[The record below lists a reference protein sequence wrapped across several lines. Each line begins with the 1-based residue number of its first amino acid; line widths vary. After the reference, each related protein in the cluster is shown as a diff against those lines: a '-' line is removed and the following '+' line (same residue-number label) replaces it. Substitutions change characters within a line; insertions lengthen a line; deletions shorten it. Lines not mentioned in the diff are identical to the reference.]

1 MSADFWNTRYR
12 ESEPVYGTEPNA
24 FLASEV
30 DRLKPGGSVLCLG
43 EGEGRNAVF
52 LASQGMDVTA
62 LDYAEA
68 GLERTRELAASRHV
82 TVNLVHADLST
93 HELSPASFDAVVA
106 IFVHL
111 PPPLRTKV
119 HQAVLRALRP
129 GGVFLA
135 EYFSKDQLRFS
146 SGGPKD
152 PSLLYTVDDVRAD
165 FTSGTIERI
174 EQTEVDLRE
183 GRYHQGRASVIR
195 VVVSQEA

>member
-1 MSADFWNTRYR
+1 
-12 ESEPVYGTEPNA
+12 
-24 FLASEV
+24 
-30 DRLKPGGSVLCLG
+30 
-43 EGEGRNAVF
+43 
-52 LASQGMDVTA
+52 MDVTA

-68 GLERTRELAASRHV
+68 GLERTGALAASRGV
-82 TVNLVHADLST
+82 AVDLVHADLST
-93 HELSPASFDAVVA
+93 YELSPASLDAIVA

-119 HQAVLRALRP
+119 HRAVLRALRP

-152 PSLLYTVDDVRAD
+152 PSLLYTADDVRED
-165 FTSGTIERI
+165 FGSGTIDRL
-174 EQTEVDLRE
+174 EQIEVDLRE

>member
-24 FLASEV
+24 FLASEAN
-30 DRLKPGGSVLCLG
+30 RFRPHGSVLCLG

-52 LASQGMDVTA
+52 LASQGMEVTA

-68 GLERTRELAASRHV
+68 GLERTGALAASRGV
-82 TVNLVHADLST
+82 AVGLVHADLST
-93 HELSPASFDAVVA
+93 YELSPASFDAIVA

-119 HQAVLRALRP
+119 HRAVLRALRP

-135 EYFSKDQLRFS
+135 EYFSKDQLHFS

-152 PSLLYTVDDVRAD
+152 PSLLYTVDDVRED
-165 FTSGTIERI
+165 FGSATIERL
-174 EQTEVDLRE
+174 EQVEVDLRE

>member
-1 MSADFWNTRYR
+1 MSAEFWNQRYR

-24 FLASEV
+24 FLATEA
-30 DRLKPGGSVLCLG
+30 DRFRPGGSVMCLG

-52 LASQGMDVTA
+52 LASRGLDVTA

-68 GLERTRELAASRHV
+68 GLERTGALAAVRGV
-82 TVNLVHADLST
+82 GVDLVHADLST
-93 HELSPASFDAVVA
+93 YQLPPGRYDGIVA
-106 IFVHL
+106 IFLHL
-111 PPPLRTKV
+111 PPALRTKV
-119 HQAVLRALRP
+119 HRAVLAALRP

-152 PSLLYTVDDVRAD
+152 PSLLYTVDDLRED
-165 FTSGTIERI
+165 FGAGTIERL
-174 EQTEVDLRE
+174 EQKEVELSE

-195 VVVSQEA
+195 VVVSREA